1 MKLGSIN
8 FTSIESEY
16 DLKHWF
22 NGGGKGNQ
30 IGDIHMEV
38 EIETNISYSELEV
51 MKQKVQDLC
60 PVYQMITGSGVKV
73 HSNWK
78 IKQMP

>member
-8 FTSIESEY
+8 FTSIESGY
-16 DLKHWF
+16 DLSNWF
-22 NGGGKGNQ
+22 SGGGKGNQ
-30 IGDIHMEV
+30 INDIHLEV
-38 EIETNISYSELEV
+38 EIETNISYPELEV
-51 MKQKVQDLC
+51 IKQKAQDLC

-78 IKQMP
+78 IKHIP